1 MLLVVVFWRL
11 LCLICNYWFR
21 KFLLFCRLQQQI
33 RLSFQQWKLWS
44 FRPWKWI
51 SLMVQVLSFLSHLIQ
66 WMFPKCRCCVF
77 LFVQIHRFYIYIYIL
92 VDDCLFV
99 DVVRWNQASKSE
111 HWLFLCLFIILP
123 NFMKSAHGKVPK
135 LRGYFVHYSRY
146 ILPRKIGCIN
156 LAAEGNLDFL

>member
-1 MLLVVVFWRL
+1 MEAVKFPTVEVNFSDGSSLKLPITSDTMNVPKVSM
-11 LCLICNYWFR
+11 LCL
-21 KFLLFCRLQQQI
+21 
-33 RLSFQQWKLWS
+33 S
-44 FRPWKWI
+44 FRAN
-51 SLMVQVLSFLSHLIQ
+51 SQVL
-66 WMFPKCRCCVF
+66 
-77 LFVQIHRFYIYIYIL
+77 YIYIL

-99 DVVRWNQASKSE
+99 DAVRWNQASKSE

-123 NFMKSAHGKVPK
+123 NFMKSAHGNVPK